1 MLIKRKIDSR
11 LDALETC
18 LLTMNELR
26 QYLRKAENYCFP
38 FCCNNKYEEEL
49 KYIDDFLEHLFAQEK
64 HYRGLQEALLK

>member
-1 MLIKRKIDSR
+1 
-11 LDALETC
+11 
-18 LLTMNELR
+18 MNELR